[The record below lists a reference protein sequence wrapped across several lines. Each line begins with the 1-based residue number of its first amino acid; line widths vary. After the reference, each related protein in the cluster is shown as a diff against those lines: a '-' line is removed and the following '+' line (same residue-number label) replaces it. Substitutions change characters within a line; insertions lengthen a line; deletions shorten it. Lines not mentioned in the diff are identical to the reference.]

1 MPYALNPEQLRR
13 SYDAAS
19 LQFKTTAEVLPATR
33 IIGQPRGVKAIEF
46 GLNMKTAGYNIYVLG
61 ASGTG
66 RTTAIQKFVEDR
78 AISDPVPSDWVYVHN
93 FLEPDKPVAI
103 ALPAGKGSA
112 LRDSLQQLIKQLR
125 SEIGRAFDN
134 QAFRDAVLQIQHEM
148 VDKRE
153 AIFMNVQQEAEKV
166 NALLVS
172 SAEGLQIVPAKNNKP
187 LQPQEFAALSNEEK
201 AAWRKTQQGLQHN
214 LNEAVYQVH
223 KLEAETEDNLEA
235 LTKRVAGGVVEI
247 ALAELEQN
255 FGSYDKI
262 SAYLSELQQDILDH
276 VDLFRAEG
284 DEDEISEQVDR
295 FRRYG
300 VNVLVDHQ
308 TSSHAP
314 VQVEFDPTLPRLLG
328 RVEHEARHGGAVVT
342 DFTLIRPGTLHSANG
357 GYLVLRARDIFSE
370 PGAWEA
376 LKRSLVGKA
385 IRPDDPATRGGRAIR
400 TLDPETIPLEVKV
413 ILIGPAEL
421 YYQLHELDEDFRTTF
436 KVMADFSQQVNRT
449 AENERDYAT
458 FIATRVQEENLLHLE
473 QTAVGRIIEYGSRLA
488 GTQDRISTRFG
499 QIADLVREAN
509 YWAGSVGH
517 ELVTVSDV
525 EKAIDNREYLQNRIE
540 TRMRESLME
549 GKQLVTTEGAIV
561 GQINGLAVH
570 QIGEHAFGHP
580 SRVTARTYVG
590 EEGVIQI
597 DREADLAGSL
607 HDKGLF
613 TLIGYLGGQYAN
625 DLPLSL
631 SAQITFE
638 QNYGGVDGDS
648 ASSTEL
654 YALLSSLANTPI
666 NQGIAVTGSV
676 NQLGEVQAIG
686 GATEKVEGW
695 FAVCNEK
702 GLSGDQGVM
711 IPSANVPDLMLRVSV
726 VDAVREGSFHI
737 WAVSNVDEGL
747 EVLTGRRAKEIHRA
761 VKQRLV
767 ELAETLKNFS
777 DS

>member
-1 MPYALNPEQLRR
+1 M
-13 SYDAAS
+13 
-19 LQFKTTAEVLPATR
+19 
-33 IIGQPRGVKAIEF
+33 
-46 GLNMKTAGYNIYVLG
+46 
-61 ASGTG
+61 
-66 RTTAIQKFVEDR
+66 
-78 AISDPVPSDWVYVHN
+78 
-93 FLEPDKPVAI
+93 
-103 ALPAGKGSA
+103 
-112 LRDSLQQLIKQLR
+112 
-125 SEIGRAFDN
+125 
-134 QAFRDAVLQIQHEM
+134 
-148 VDKRE
+148 
-153 AIFMNVQQEAEKV
+153 
-166 NALLVS
+166 
-172 SAEGLQIVPAKNNKP
+172 
-187 LQPQEFAALSNEEK
+187 
-201 AAWRKTQQGLQHN
+201 
-214 LNEAVYQVH
+214 
-223 KLEAETEDNLEA
+223 EA
-235 LTKRVAGGVVEI
+235 LTKRVAGSVV
-247 ALAELEQN
+247 AVAMAELEQN
-255 FGSYDKI
+255 FGIYDEI
-262 SAYLSELQQDILDH
+262 PAYLSQLHEDILGH
-276 VDLFRAEG
+276 VDLFRVEADD
-284 DEDEISEQVDR
+284 DESPDQVDR

-308 TSSHAP
+308 TSVHAP
-314 VQVEFDPTLPRLLG
+314 VNVEFNPTIPRLLG

-357 GYLVLRARDIFSE
+357 GYLVLRARDIFAE

-376 LKRSLVGKA
+376 LKRSLIGKA
-385 IRPDDPATRGGRAIR
+385 IHPDDPATRGGGAIR

-421 YYQLHELDEDFRTTF
+421 YYQLHELDEDFRATF

-488 GTQDRISTRFG
+488 GTQNRISTRFG

-509 YWAGSVGH
+509 YWAGAAGH
-517 ELVTVSDV
+517 ELISVNDV

-549 GKQLVTTEGAIV
+549 GKQLVTTQGAIV

-570 QIGEHAFGHP
+570 QVGEHAFGHP

-597 DREADLAGSL
+597 DREAELAGSI

-613 TLIGYLGGQYAN
+613 TLIGYLGGQYAH

-638 QNYGGVDGDS
+638 QNYGGIDGDS

-654 YALLSSLANTPI
+654 YALLSSLANMPI

-676 NQLGEVQAIG
+676 NQLGEMQAIG
-686 GATEKVEGW
+686 GVTEKIEGW
-695 FAVCNEK
+695 YAVCSER

-711 IPSANVPDLMLRVSV
+711 IPSSNVPDLMLRLSV
-726 VDAVREGSFHI
+726 VDAVQQGQFHI
-737 WAVSNVDEGL
+737 WAVSNIDEGL
-747 EVLTGRRAKEIHRA
+747 EVLTSKQAQDVHRA
-761 VKQRLV
+761 VKKRLV

-777 DS
+777 SS